1 MRRDISTDPKTYPND
16 EKEDKM
22 NRKNLLIIVIC
33 SLAAAAVGL
42 CAAISVSMTKAC
54 EQNKP
59 CTVSLDLFRRKDK
72 GDGD

>member
-1 MRRDISTDPKTYPND
+1 
-16 EKEDKM
+16 M
-22 NRKNLLIIVIC
+22 NRKNLMIIVIC

-59 CTVSLDLFRRKDK
+59 CSVSLDLFRRKNK